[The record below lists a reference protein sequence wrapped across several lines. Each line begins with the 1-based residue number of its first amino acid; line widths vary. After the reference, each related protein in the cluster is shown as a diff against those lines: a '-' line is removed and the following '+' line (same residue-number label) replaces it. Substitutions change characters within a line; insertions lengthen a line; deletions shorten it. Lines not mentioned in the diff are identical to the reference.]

1 MMRTLRIKTWLLDG
15 DKFLLSEGR
24 AELLRLIESEK
35 SLLKASEKMGMSYR
49 HAWGTIKEIE
59 EALGKKVV
67 HSSRGGKG
75 GGSTSLTKAGKE
87 ILWEYTSRTDNAV
100 RFVEG
105 SGIKLA
111 ADAIIVRNGR
121 LVLVKRAYQPF
132 KGRFALPGGFVEP
145 GERTEEA
152 AVREAYE
159 ETGLKTRVKKLVGV
173 YSAPDR
179 DPRGHVVSSVYE
191 LKVTGGRLRTS
202 HETKEIRTFPL
213 KRIPRLA
220 FDHSRIVKDYI
231 STLS

>member
-1 MMRTLRIKTWLLDG
+1 MYTLRIKTWLLEDE
-15 DKFLLSEGR
+15 KFLLSEGR
-24 AELLRLIESEK
+24 AELLRLIDTEK

-49 HAWGTIKEIE
+49 HAWGTIKELE
-59 EALGKKVV
+59 ESLGKKVV
-67 HSSRGGKG
+67 QSSRGGKEG
-75 GGSTSLTKAGKE
+75 GRTRLTKAGKE
-87 ILWEYTSRTDNAV
+87 VLWEYTNKTSEAV

-105 SGIKLA
+105 KGIKLA
-111 ADAIIVRNGR
+111 ADAIIVQNGR
-121 LVLVKRAYQPF
+121 IMLVKRAYPPF

-152 AVREAYE
+152 VVREAFE
-159 ETGLKTRVKKLVGV
+159 ETGLKTRVKRLVGV

-191 LKVTGGRLRTS
+191 LKVIGGRPRTS
-202 HETKEIRTFPL
+202 DEVKEIGTFPL

-220 FDHSRIVKDYI
+220 FDHSRIVKDFL